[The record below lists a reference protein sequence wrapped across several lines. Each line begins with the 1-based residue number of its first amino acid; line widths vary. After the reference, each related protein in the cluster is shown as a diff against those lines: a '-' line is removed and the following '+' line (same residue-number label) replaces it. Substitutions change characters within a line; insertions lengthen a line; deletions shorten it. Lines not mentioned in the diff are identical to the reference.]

1 MIKHTGLPPP
11 ASNAKGVSSYKFDEM
26 EVGDCITFEGPIA
39 LKARGSA
46 YSYAKRTGKVF
57 TVRRTLDGCVV
68 WRTK

>member
-26 EVGDCITFEGPIA
+26 EVGDSIDFEGDVA
-39 LKARGSA
+39 LKARGAA
-46 YSYAKRTGKVF
+46 YSYAKRTGKTF
-57 TVRRTLDGCVV
+57 TVRRTIDGCRI